1 MATTKNQNEFPA
13 LNDGELDQVTGG
25 MGSVKVKEPE
35 PLPLPMPTEPVRP
48 GDFL

>member
-1 MATTKNQNEFPA
+1 MATTNNQNEFPA

-25 MGSVKVKEPE
+25 MGSVTVKEPE
-35 PLPLPMPTEPVRP
+35 PLPLPMPTEPIRP